1 MVRVQGWR
9 TRVPLHAIWEK
20 GVLKL
25 SDIWFRI
32 LSNARFLL
40 RSRNTMGYGIHSPYL
55 FYIARA
61 ILPETA
67 PYYCFAELRE
77 RGEAE
82 ARNYGNTELRKDET
96 TERRTYGTKERKKNE
111 MLFRLVNLVKAE
123 TIVEVGHKGIRTAYL
138 QAPNSKARVL
148 TDPGE
153 QVSSFKIQEL
163 GTVDFAVMSAQD
175 GMKAF
180 EALAAHAGEKSLF
193 VVDDIRESKAHWKT
207 WQAVEAHPAV
217 TARMDLGQTGLVFF
231 DPHFPKQT
239 FRIRV

>member
-1 MVRVQGWR
+1 M
-9 TRVPLHAIWEK
+9 HAIWEK
-20 GVLKL
+20 GVLNL

-32 LSNARFLL
+32 RSNAWFVL

-67 PYYCFAELRE
+67 PYYCFAELRQ
-77 RGEAE
+77 RGEAA
-82 ARNYGNTELRKDET
+82 ARNYGNTELRKDGT

-123 TIVEVGHKGIRTAYL
+123 TIVEVGRKGIRTAYL
-138 QAPNSKARVL
+138 QAPNSKARVM
-148 TDPGE
+148 TDPSVLRTAPLFMGAVTSE
-153 QVSSFKIQEL
+153 AEEL

-175 GMKAF
+175 GSSTF